1 MWRGVF
7 CSQGFNFG
15 STVISGFG
23 VLGGI
28 AKNPG
33 FTIASL
39 HRKHKKPLQSCSHLQ
54 SMRAEY
60 QGRAELYYLNQSE
73 FPGPP
78 RWLMTVTVRVSQGPG
93 PADSE
98 SELEVLKYY
107 LPLARASVSRA
118 SQVTVS
124 VPGNLK
130 NVPVPLSARA
140 RGSEPCAG
148 AVVTV
153 RRPPAAG
160 RRLRSGS
167 ECESVNGRLSTPP
180 GPADHSHGPRPAG
193 ARARARPRAPQ
204 ARRPGGGAARR
215 RLRGRHPAG
224 V

>member
-1 MWRGVF
+1 
-7 CSQGFNFG
+7 
-15 STVISGFG
+15 
-23 VLGGI
+23 
-28 AKNPG
+28 
-33 FTIASL
+33 
-39 HRKHKKPLQSCSHLQ
+39 
-54 SMRAEY
+54 
-60 QGRAELYYLNQSE
+60 LNQSE

-78 RWLMTVTVRVSQGPG
+78 RWLMTVTVRVPQGPG

-193 ARARARPRAPQ
+193 ARARARPRALHRKP
-204 ARRPGGGAARR
+204 AGPAAARPVGDSEAGTRPESEGPGHESQDHVR
-215 RLRGRHPAG
+215 RVHCNLQCSLPKQLLILRVHPLLP
-224 V
+224 